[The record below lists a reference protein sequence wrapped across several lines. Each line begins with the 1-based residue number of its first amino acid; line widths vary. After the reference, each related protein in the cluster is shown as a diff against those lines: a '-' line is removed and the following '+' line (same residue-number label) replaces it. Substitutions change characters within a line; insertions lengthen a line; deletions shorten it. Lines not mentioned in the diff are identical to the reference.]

1 MSFIEILNFEPGG
14 KSPQSIEVATL
25 RFMFLEMCIILRV
38 RLLLN
43 LRPAILIF
51 LHDVISTERE
61 NRVLFLFDLS

>member
-14 KSPQSIEVATL
+14 KSPQSIGAITL
-25 RFMFLEMCIILRV
+25 CSTFWEMCIIFRGS
-38 RLLLN
+38 LLLN

-51 LHDVISTERE
+51 LRCVISTERE